1 MDIEAIMETLG
12 PVLMG
17 ISGLTV
23 AQVASCL
30 FTFVK
35 NVKQM
40 KALRKEVR
48 DNTKECEMA
57 QKVLE
62 ENAELK
68 KQLTHVMSKMDKYDQ
83 MLEEKVRQEALIQA
97 QKEEEKNNP
106 KGIKKWLKKIKIKK

>member
-1 MDIEAIMETLG
+1 MDINEIMQSLG

-30 FTFVK
+30 FTFIK

-68 KQLTHVMSKMDKYDQ
+68 KQLTHVMSKMDKIDYEHSEEA
-83 MLEEKVRQEALIQA
+83 LEEVLR
-97 QKEEEKNNP
+97 NDNR
-106 KGIKKWLKKIKIKK
+106 